1 MTRNLFL
8 MACLIACAP
17 LAAQQATPDKKPPEG
32 STNVR
37 DLLVPQDGVVAK
49 VNQEIILGNEVY
61 KKISSELEALKVSA
75 PDDET
80 YTRKATELWRKTLRE
95 MIEDKVMLMAAAG
108 EGIKVDERE
117 LDKEME
123 GQIKK
128 KGSKEK
134 MIAELQQMGLSF
146 DDYRERVRTDMIQRE
161 LILTKLGF
169 RQKQVTPESKMPLDS
184 FVTPR
189 EVQKYFADHR
199 EDFHIAEK
207 VKSRQIV
214 IYFDAT
220 TKAEKK
226 AEAESILRQI
236 QEGADMA
243 LLALWYS
250 GVRAAEGGFWDWSER
265 ANFRPEVSDALFS
278 LPKGGLGPLIE
289 STDAFVIVRSED
301 RQEAEQ
307 RGLENDEVQDEIRK
321 IVQNQKVNENV
332 VRVKKLLVKEAYVEP
347 ADLFEKP

>member
-1 MTRNLFL
+1 MRRDLFL
-8 MACLIACAP
+8 CAFLIACVPAW
-17 LAAQQATPDKKPPEG
+17 AQQATPEKPAD
-32 STNVR
+32 TNVR

-75 PDDET
+75 PDDDT

-95 MIEDKVMLMAAAG
+95 MVEDKVMLIAAQK
-108 EGIKVDERE
+108 EGIQVEDRE
-117 LDKEME
+117 LDKELDS
-123 GQIKK
+123 QIKK

-134 MIAELQQMGLSF
+134 MIAELGQVGLSWE
-146 DDYRERVRTDMIQRE
+146 DYRERVRTDMIQRE

-169 RQKQVTPESKMPLDS
+169 RQKQVTPDSKMPLDT

-189 EVQKYFADHR
+189 EVQQYFVEHR
-199 EDFHIAEK
+199 QDFYIAEK

-220 TKAEKK
+220 TKADKK

-236 QEGADMA
+236 ESGADMA

-265 ANFRPEVSDALFS
+265 SNFRPEVSDVLFS

-289 STDAFVIVRSED
+289 SSDAYVIVRAED
-301 RQEAEQ
+301 RQESEQ
-307 RGLENDEVQDEIRK
+307 RSLEDDEVQDEIRK
-321 IVQNQKVNENV
+321 IVQNEKVNANV
-332 VRVKKLLVKEAYVEP
+332 VRVKKILVKEAYVEP